1 MGTVCIFGMQYWNE
15 EVTKENCTYME
26 TQFLGYHIIKN
37 RSGIREIAV
46 DCSDGERY
54 FIDGVSVN
62 AKLKEDLSEMDEND
76 NVEMLI
82 HPNGAT
88 IVELLNNDIVLLSFE
103 DSIDKLNKEVSG
115 FLYIGIFMYFC
126 SSIGL
131 VNIVINMVKKIK
143 SKKSLRSFEQSN
155 GEE

>member
-1 MGTVCIFGMQYWNE
+1 
-15 EVTKENCTYME
+15 
-26 TQFLGYHIIKN
+26 
-37 RSGIREIAV
+37 
-46 DCSDGERY
+46 
-54 FIDGVSVN
+54 
-62 AKLKEDLSEMDEND
+62 MDEND
-76 NVEMLI
+76 NIEMLI